1 MHVPQSPSASR
12 SQSPHRDP
20 LSKLLDPLGLVVITR
35 ERLQEAF
42 DDAVQRGRM
51 TRDDAQEL
59 AASLINRGKASTEDV
74 LGDLERLLGFQRDGI
89 PSQDDGEPGRPAEGE
104 TLPFEGYDELTA
116 VQITARLT
124 TLSAPELRRVRDHEQ
139 RHANRKSV
147 LQAVERKL
155 A

>member
-1 MHVPQSPSASR
+1 MPQSPPASR
-12 SQSPHRDP
+12 SPSSRRDP
-20 LSKLLDPLGLVVITR
+20 LSQLLDPLGLVVITR

-59 AASLINRGKASTEDV
+59 AASLINRGRTSTEEV
-74 LGDLERLLGFQRDGI
+74 LGDLERLLGFQRQASG
-89 PSQDDGEPGRPAEGE
+89 SEADDEPGRAAEAG

-124 TLSAPELRRVRDHEQ
+124 TMSAAELRRVRDHEQ

>member
-1 MHVPQSPSASR
+1 
-12 SQSPHRDP
+12 
-20 LSKLLDPLGLVVITR
+20 
-35 ERLQEAF
+35 
-42 DDAVQRGRM
+42 M

-59 AASLINRGKASTEDV
+59 AASLINRGRSSTEDV